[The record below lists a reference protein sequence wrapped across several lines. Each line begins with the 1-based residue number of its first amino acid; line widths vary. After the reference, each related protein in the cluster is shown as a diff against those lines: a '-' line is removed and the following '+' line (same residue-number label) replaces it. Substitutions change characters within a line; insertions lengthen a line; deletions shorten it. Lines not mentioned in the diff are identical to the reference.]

1 MKISLG
7 SFARLGIESQL
18 GSDIPGTVQAAL
30 CHYSGK
36 LKAGRPP
43 ISPPPFLL
51 RQSAEN
57 GAGSDAFDLAVDP
70 EVEALIEREA
80 ERQGTDVSQLA
91 SHSVLVYLSELD
103 FLASPTRPV

>member
-43 ISPPPFLL
+43 IGPPQFL
-51 RQSAEN
+51 RQSAQS

-70 EVEALIEREA
+70 EVEALIVREA

-91 SHSVLVYLSELD
+91 SHSVLLYLSELD
-103 FLASPTRPV
+103 FLASPSRPV